1 MDCQADQP
9 ANQLA
14 FQPIGRSWPDT
25 RDLTIS
31 LRRCCF
37 GSRQARAWKGQV
49 VNQGRPSG
57 SSSAAAPAASQFL
70 GRAPAKRLDMV
81 YVSAAELCRTP
92 LKPWN
97 KWTCEA
103 RLIAGRCAK
112 DDAKWLKAE
121 ARNPEMALWA
131 ASCLKCTDRT
141 KGRRVCE
148 SPALRRMWLDELQG
162 KPQLY
167 VN

>member
-1 MDCQADQP
+1 M
-9 ANQLA
+9 
-14 FQPIGRSWPDT
+14 
-25 RDLTIS
+25 
-31 LRRCCF
+31 
-37 GSRQARAWKGQV
+37 
-49 VNQGRPSG
+49 
-57 SSSAAAPAASQFL
+57 
-70 GRAPAKRLDMV
+70 
-81 YVSAAELCRTP
+81 E
-92 LKPWN
+92 

-112 DDAKWLKAE
+112 DDAKWLQAE

-131 ASCLKCTDRT
+131 ASFLKCTDRT
-141 KGRRVCE
+141 RGRWVCE